1 MPAFS
6 ALHQPMGGFGRN
18 RLRVRA
24 AMITEEWEALVAVN
38 LEEGRVDG
46 LHRVNRPTADSG
58 PFTKSDMN
66 HGGAVEI
73 SANT

>member
-1 MPAFS
+1 
-6 ALHQPMGGFGRN
+6 
-18 RLRVRA
+18 
-24 AMITEEWEALVAVN
+24 MITEEREALVAVN
-38 LEEGRVDG
+38 LEEGRVVAG

>member
-1 MPAFS
+1 
-6 ALHQPMGGFGRN
+6 
-18 RLRVRA
+18 
-24 AMITEEWEALVAVN
+24 MITEEWEALVAVN